1 MAESTLWRRAWRTIL
16 MHAITRP
23 ESAITIALAII
34 TIGLFP
40 RPFVFWRWWFW
51 LILFLVAELLIVYT
65 SIRDERTAEQVVGEM
80 LRERYNPVTITRPTL
95 RAQVERALQYRQ
107 SIQHQVDST
116 RRGVLRDHLA
126 QTADS
131 VDEWLGQVYA
141 LAQRLDRL
149 SADPIIQKDLQAAP
163 GEIARYRTRLEQ
175 ADDDG
180 VKQQLQQAITS
191 KETQLSNLEQLA
203 RTMERGQLQL
213 ENTVS
218 ALGTIYSQFL
228 LLEAQ
233 DVESGRMSRLNQ
245 DIAEQV
251 KSLND
256 VVSTLDELYHR
267 SAEG

>member
-1 MAESTLWRRAWRTIL
+1 
-16 MHAITRP
+16 
-23 ESAITIALAII
+23 
-34 TIGLFP
+34 
-40 RPFVFWRWWFW
+40 
-51 LILFLVAELLIVYT
+51 
-65 SIRDERTAEQVVGEM
+65 
-80 LRERYNPVTITRPTL
+80 
-95 RAQVERALQYRQ
+95 
-107 SIQHQVDST
+107 
-116 RRGVLRDHLA
+116 
-126 QTADS
+126 
-131 VDEWLGQVYA
+131 
-141 LAQRLDRL
+141 
-149 SADPIIQKDLQAAP
+149 
-163 GEIARYRTRLEQ
+163 
-175 ADDDG
+175 
-180 VKQQLQQAITS
+180 LQQVITS